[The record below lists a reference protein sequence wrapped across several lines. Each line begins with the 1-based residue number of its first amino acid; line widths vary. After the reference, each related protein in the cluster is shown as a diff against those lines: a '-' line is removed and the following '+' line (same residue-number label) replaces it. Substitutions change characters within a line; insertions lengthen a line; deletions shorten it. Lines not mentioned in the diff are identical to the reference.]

1 MECIKWTKRQCK
13 KEKKKRLIL
22 EQLLVEAEQRG
33 GKGVF
38 GLENRL
44 DALEGQDLGPVY
56 TC

>member
-22 EQLLVEAEQRG
+22 EQLLVEAEQQG
-33 GKGVF
+33 GKDVF
-38 GLENRL
+38 GLENRS
-44 DALEGQDLGPVY
+44 DVLEGQDLGPVY

>member
-1 MECIKWTKRQCK
+1 MDQKAVQKR
-13 KEKKKRLIL
+13 KKRPVL

-38 GLENRL
+38 GLENRS
-44 DALEGQDLGPVY
+44 DVLEGQDLGPIY